1 MNAEDWDRR
10 YDRDE
15 YVWHLEPNRFLPG
28 LVDDLPAGR
37 ALDLACGEGRNS
49 VWLARQGWIVT
60 GVDFS
65 AVGVEKGR
73 RLAADAGIEVEWLVD
88 DVTTWPG
95 RPAAYDLVIV
105 FYVQLPAADRAAMLR
120 TAALALAPA
129 GRFVMVAHDL
139 LNLTEGVG
147 GPQDASV
154 LPTPEAV
161 ESDLLAAGVPD
172 LVVERAERIH
182 RPVATDDG
190 EREAIDC
197 LVVGYRP

>member
-28 LVDDLPAGR
+28 LVDDLAAGR

-49 VWLARQGWIVT
+49 VWLARQGWTVT

-65 AVGVEKGR
+65 AVGVEKGG
-73 RLAADAGIEVEWLVD
+73 RLAADAGVDVEWLVD

-95 RPAAYDLVIV
+95 RPAGYDLVIV
-105 FYVQLPAADRAAMLR
+105 FYVQLPPADRAAMLR
-120 TAALALAPA
+120 TAALALAPG

-139 LNLTEGVG
+139 ENLTAGVG

-161 ESDLLAAGVPD
+161 EADLLAAGVPD
-172 LVVERAERIH
+172 LVIERAERIR

-190 EREAIDC
+190 PREAIDC
-197 LVVGYRP
+197 LVVATR